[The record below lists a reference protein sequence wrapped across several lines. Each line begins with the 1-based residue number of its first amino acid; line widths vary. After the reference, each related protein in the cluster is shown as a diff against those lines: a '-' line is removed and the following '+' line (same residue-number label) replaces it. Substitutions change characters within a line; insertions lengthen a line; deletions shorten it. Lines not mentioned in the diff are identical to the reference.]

1 MDAVPARPLA
11 CPAVGPSDPTAGTP
25 ICLLLLPAPL
35 ERFILRDQAHDLLT
49 ARGVIAVD
57 PARLPYGAFGRLP
70 PAVGDG
76 LAARQGRRLVRSL
89 RRRVGTPRVV
99 VIFHA
104 LQYQLAR
111 AVIAAAG
118 EDCELWY
125 WRWDRY
131 ERAYDASPRLRER
144 LDVLHRHAAE
154 RAALTVAVSDEL
166 VRLERAEGRDAT
178 LVPLSADDFP
188 APQGGSVVAVSL
200 GHVGRRTDWAL
211 LRAVAE
217 ELGDELV
224 LLLAGAVHEDEC
236 AGDPDFAA
244 CRTLPSLVFL
254 GAVDDEAAARLILA
268 ADVGIVP
275 FKVEEFNDAA
285 LPYRIIKYARVGRR
299 TITPPLAGVSTWAP
313 AVTVA
318 PDATSFAAALRE
330 HAGARLRPDS
340 ALRDWAL
347 EQTARRQNAPLWERL
362 GTLGID
368 LRAASE
374 G

>member
-1 MDAVPARPLA
+1 
-11 CPAVGPSDPTAGTP
+11 VGPTDPTARSP
-25 ICLLLLPAPL
+25 ICVLLLPAPL
-35 ERFILRDQAHDLLT
+35 ERFILRDQAEDLLG

-70 PAVGDG
+70 PAIGDG
-76 LAARQGRRLVRSL
+76 LAARQGRRLLRSL
-89 RRRVGTPRVV
+89 ERRVGTPKVV

-131 ERAYDASPRLRER
+131 ERAYDASPKLRER
-144 LDVLHRHAAE
+144 LDVLHRAAAE
-154 RAALTVAVSDEL
+154 RASLTVAVSDEL
-166 VRLERAEGRDAT
+166 VRLERAEGRDAE
-178 LVPLSADDFP
+178 LVPLSADAFP

-224 LLLAGAVHEDEC
+224 LLFVGAVHEDEC

-244 CRTLPSLVFL
+244 CRALPGLVFL
-254 GAVDDEAAARLILA
+254 GAVDDEAAARLILV

-275 FKVEEFNDAA
+275 FRLEEFNDAA

-299 TITPPLAGVSTWAP
+299 TITPPLAGVSTWAD

-318 PDATSFAAALRE
+318 DDAPAFAAALRE
-330 HAGARLRPDS
+330 QAGARMRPDT

-362 GTLGID
+362 RALGID
-368 LRAASE
+368 LTPKPNP
-374 G
+374 